1 MTKKKK
7 YFGTDGIR
15 GRANSSKMNA
25 DLALRIGMASASLFT
40 RGKHRHHVLIG
51 KDTRLSNY
59 TIEPALVAGF
69 LSKGM
74 NVYLTGPLP
83 TPGVAALVTSMRCDV
98 GVMIS
103 ASHNEFIDNG
113 IKIFGPNGN
122 KLSDYEELEIEKLI
136 DQKKKV
142 LVSPE
147 KLGRA
152 KRIDDA
158 GGRYIEYLKSKM
170 SRYLRLDGL
179 KIVIDCA
186 NGAAYKVAPTI
197 LWELGAKVYPINIK
211 PDGTN
216 VNKGCGSTNPKEL
229 VKKVL
234 SLKAD
239 IGIALDGD
247 ADRCL
252 IVDEKGKILNG
263 DTIIAMI
270 ALDWKKNNKLTN
282 DLIVGTVMTNKG
294 LEDFLIKNNIK
305 MVRTKVGDRNIISEM
320 QSKKIALGG
329 EPSGHIILS
338 HYTSTGDGLLASLEI
353 LSIMKNQKKKLSFL
367 SSLFTPHPQLVKNFV
382 LEKDQNSE
390 DIVKLMKNNLAYLN
404 DEVNEQYR
412 LIIRKSGT
420 ENKIR
425 VMVESKDIK
434 KASKIINEASKIFIE
449 KCKKK
454 TSHH

>member
-1 MTKKKK
+1 MSNKKK

-15 GRANSSKMNA
+15 GRSNSPTMNA
-25 DLALRIGMASASLFT
+25 DLALRIGMASANLFT
-40 RGKHRHHVLIG
+40 RGDHRHHVLIG

-69 LSKGM
+69 LSMGM

-83 TPGVAALVTSMRCDV
+83 TPGVAALVSSMRCDV

-113 IKIFGPNGN
+113 IKIFGPSGN
-122 KLSDYEELEIEKLI
+122 KLSDSEELEIEKLI
-136 DQKKKV
+136 DEKEKI

-158 GGRYIEYLKSKM
+158 GGRYIEYLKSKF

-186 NGAAYKVAPTI
+186 NGAAYNVAPTI
-197 LWELGAKVYPINIK
+197 LWELGAKVYPINVK

-216 VNKGCGSTNPKEL
+216 VNKNCGSTYPNTLIE
-229 VKKVL
+229 KVL
-234 SLKAD
+234 EYKAD

-263 DTIIAMI
+263 DKIL
-270 ALDWKKNNKLTN
+270 ALIGINWKENNKLTN
-282 DLIVGTVMTNKG
+282 NSIVGTVMTNKG
-294 LEDFLIKNNIK
+294 LEVFLNTCDINLI
-305 MVRTKVGDRNIISEM
+305 RTQVGDRNIIIEM
-320 QSKKIALGG
+320 QSNNIALGG
-329 EPSGHIILS
+329 EPSGHIILN
-338 HYTSTGDGLLASLEI
+338 HYTSTGDGLLASLEV
-353 LSIMKNQKKKLSFL
+353 LAIMKNQNKKLSLL
-367 SSLFTPHPQLVKNFV
+367 SNLYESYPQVEKNFQ
-382 LEKDQNSE
+382 LDKDQNPEEIINIINTNLNKFSKYNKE
-390 DIVKLMKNNLAYLN
+390 DSRIIV
-404 DEVNEQYR
+404 
-412 LIIRKSGT
+412 RKSGT
-420 ENKIR
+420 ENKLR
-425 VMVESKDIK
+425 VMVECSSKDT
-434 KASKIINEASKIFIE
+434 ATKIVSEANKIFIE
-449 KCKKK
+449 KCQTKL
-454 TSHH
+454 SHL